1 MITKQKYVEYLISTP
16 INYTCANLAEHLGG
30 MSHDVVSDFLKR
42 ERLTARHL
50 WELVAEQIDDSPGK
64 VTWTRTSAT
73 TEHRNERISYNER
86 APKSYPSPGGRRQPL
101 SEVFVIDGLNTI
113 LVESQQVRR

>member
-30 MSHDVVSDFLKR
+30 MSHDVVSDYLKR

-50 WELVAEQIDDSPGK
+50 WELVAEQIDDSPDYLT
-64 VTWTRTSAT
+64 VMTREEHGFDPFLLMGFIVGSAST
-73 TEHRNERISYNER
+73 AEFVDLVDSLGCDGALLVAAESYTE
-86 APKSYPSPGGRRQPL
+86 
-101 SEVFVIDGLNTI
+101 
-113 LVESQQVRR
+113 

>member
-30 MSHDVVSDFLKR
+30 MSHDVVSDYLKR

-50 WELVAEQIDDSPGK
+50 WELVAEQIDDSPDAYLIIDDSVQDKRYSRSIEMVKLQYSG
-64 VTWTRTSAT
+64 A
-73 TEHRNERISYNER
+73 
-86 APKSYPSPGGRRQPL
+86 
-101 SEVFVIDGLNTI
+101 EVDWCAASV
-113 LVESQQVRR
+113 S